1 MAQSAMASKT
11 ATVDVEAALKQ
22 LQAEL
27 AAVKQDFAARL
38 ASLEAHMTPV
48 PAEEPITPELL
59 AVISA
64 AVTSFLGVKVK
75 IRSVHHMP
83 TPNPWAQSGRA
94 IVQASHNLK
103 R

>member
-1 MAQSAMASKT
+1 MAPSAMASKT
-11 ATVDVEAALKQ
+11 ATIDVEAALKQ

-27 AAVKQDFAARL
+27 AAVKQDFTARL
-38 ASLEAHMTPV
+38 AALEAHLAPV

-59 AVISA
+59 VVIAA

-83 TPNPWAQSGRA
+83 TPNTWAQSGRA